1 MSIANSISHSGESFM
16 TYETQKLIVELL
28 NQELRKS
35 DSIATLLYHEEVK
48 EAKKDFITHLIQTG
62 GRALNGKWTKI
73 FWQR

>member
-1 MSIANSISHSGESFM
+1 M

-35 DSIATLLYHEEVK
+35 DRIATLLYHEEVK

-62 GRALNGKWTKI
+62 GRALNGK
-73 FWQR
+73 